1 MLPPASFALG
11 SALCLR
17 SIDAATHLPAA
28 LQSDFYHVAWLFSAA
43 AIGCYR
49 QLLGR
54 RRIL

>member
-17 SIDAATHLPAA
+17 GIDAATHLPAM
-28 LQSDFYHVAWLFSAA
+28 LQVDFYHVAWLFSAA